1 MPLATST
8 AKGLQPMKKIMM
20 VRNRLK
26 CLTMTQDKKPRH
38 QRRTQ
43 IDISDVQDKIEGLRS
58 DVTWRE
64 LPLSMK
70 CRILILERLEQI
82 EGASTAK
89 SK

>member
-1 MPLATST
+1 
-8 AKGLQPMKKIMM
+8 M

-38 QRRTQ
+38 SRRTQ
-43 IDISDVQDKIEGLRS
+43 IDVSDVQDKIDTLRS

-70 CRILILERLEQI
+70 CRILILERLEQV
-82 EGASTAK
+82 EGKAETTQK
-89 SK
+89 QGK

>member
-1 MPLATST
+1 
-8 AKGLQPMKKIMM
+8 MKRIMM

-26 CLTMTQDKKPRH
+26 CLPMTQDKKPRH
-38 QRRTQ
+38 TRRTQ
-43 IDISDVQDKIEGLRS
+43 IDVSDVQDRIDSLRS

-70 CRILILERLEQI
+70 CRILILERLEEL
-82 EGASTAK
+82 EGTTATSQK

>member
-1 MPLATST
+1 
-8 AKGLQPMKKIMM
+8 MKRIMM
-20 VRNRLK
+20 MRKRLK
-26 CLTMTQDKKPRH
+26 CLIMTQDKKPRH

-70 CRILILERLEQI
+70 CRILILERLEEI
-82 EGASTAK
+82 EGRTATPQK
-89 SK
+89 QSK